1 MAINLERAAMKG
13 KLATAKES
21 RMRLTNK
28 FEGLAS
34 AIRHGINT
42 ALIDIKD
49 VEIMQL
55 SQMWGDLETVW
66 IGISELNLEIER
78 LEKEIGD

>member
-21 RMRLTNK
+21 KVRLTNK
-28 FEGLAS
+28 FEGLAR

-42 ALIDIKD
+42 ALIDIED
-49 VEIMQL
+49 VEINQL
-55 SQMWGDLETVW
+55 SQMWSDLEISW
-66 IGISELNLEIER
+66 AGILSLRSDIER
-78 LEKEIGD
+78 LKKELGD